1 MNSLNYNKHSRNKTS
16 GNCQALCPTELK
28 KAVLLAHNIKIE
40 KDETDGTENDNSYL
54 EKIFEENDIDADN
67 KMIEEYIDIKLTDAN
82 GVSTSHKILLWAY
95 EDFLDEQIANL
106 KF

>member
-1 MNSLNYNKHSRNKTS
+1 MNSLNYNKHSRNKTG
-16 GNCQALCPTELK
+16 GNCQALSPTELK

-40 KDETDGTENDNSYL
+40 KDETDGT
-54 EKIFEENDIDADN
+54 ENDIDADN